1 MKNYINDIKNAIEKS
16 DIDWQKFKDKSIFV
30 TGATGMIGRAVVD
43 MLLMVEKMYK
53 PDIKI
58 YILSRNKEK
67 AQKLLGNE
75 NNINIIVGDVCEN
88 LDYPHFD
95 FIIHAASYGDPAA
108 FVETPVE
115 VMKSN
120 LTGTINML
128 ECAKNHG
135 SRIVFIS
142 TGEVYGYTGK
152 KEAYVEGESGVLDFE
167 KSRACYPESKR
178 AAETLCLCY
187 ATQYNVDVSI
197 CRPCHTYGQT
207 MTERDSR
214 VIAQFI
220 RNAVENKDIIMKSEG
235 TQLRSMCYV
244 VDTASAILTVL
255 QKGEK
260 AQTYNISN
268 MASSITIRDMA
279 QILTD
284 AAGTKLIIELPSD
297 YEKKGYSP
305 SDYQVLSDEK
315 ISKLG
320 WKAFTNVKDGLKKV
334 VQDMI
339 IG

>member
-1 MKNYINDIKNAIEKS
+1 MKNYINDIKSAIEKS

-43 MLLMVEKMYK
+43 MLLMAEKVYK
-53 PDIKI
+53 PGMNI
-58 YILSRNKEK
+58 YILSRDKEK
-67 AQKLLGNE
+67 AEKLFGIE
-75 NNINIIVGDVCEN
+75 NNVNIIVGDVCEN
-88 LDYPHFD
+88 LEYPQFD

-120 LTGTINML
+120 LIGTINML
-128 ECAKNHG
+128 ECAKKYG
-135 SRIVFIS
+135 SRAVFIS

-152 KEAYVEGESGVLDFE
+152 KEAYVEGKSGVLDFE
-167 KSRACYPESKR
+167 KPRACYPESKR

-187 ATQYNVDVSI
+187 ASQYNVDVSI

-220 RNAVENKDIIMKSEG
+220 RNAVEKRDIVMKSEG
-235 TQLRSMCYV
+235 TQIRSMCYV

-260 AQTYNISN
+260 AQAYNISN
-268 MASSITIRDMA
+268 MESSITIREMA
-279 QILTD
+279 QILTET
-284 AAGTKLIIELPSD
+284 AGTKLIIELPSD

-315 ISKLG
+315 ITKLG
-320 WKAFTNVKDGLKKV
+320 WRAFTNVKDGLKKV
-334 VQDMI
+334 VDDMLV
-339 IG
+339 G